1 MYTYIYICMY
11 VCMNDIGLLSWRL
24 LLGAGLLVGVV
35 CRHEAVSFWQG
46 GGFESGHGTAF
57 RKQVGRL
64 PWVLLGE
71 HARDKPFPR
80 NPPKNAKKKPK
91 PECFETG
98 GALLWAVTKP
108 LPESKSEKC
117 LGRCWTE
124 YARAGLSRKPAKK
137 HVQKKPKPERL
148 SLMECIA
155 PCKAKPL
162 H

>member
-1 MYTYIYICMY
+1 MRRFPFDRAAVLKAAMEP
-11 VCMNDIGLLSWRL
+11 LSESKWEDF
-24 LLGAGLLVGVV
+24 LGCCWG
-35 CRHEAVSFWQG
+35 
-46 GGFESGHGTAF
+46 
-57 RKQVGRL
+57 K
-64 PWVLLGE
+64 

-124 YARAGLSRKPAKK
+124 YARAGLSRKPDKK